1 MNDSIFTPKYIITP
15 EMAGNLQDIERQLWL
30 IENVLLMPKH
40 EAWIRREVSVRRA
53 VGTTSIEGAG
63 LGEAEVNQ
71 LLNRAAGDKGT
82 EDEQANLNA
91 LAAYEFIDFVS
102 DQSDI
107 PVDELVI
114 RQLNRYFMRGAA
126 ETLTPGAYRK
136 GQNSVGIYSP
146 PDQGD
151 VPGLM
156 RAFALW
162 LRQEQDELH
171 PVVKA
176 GIAQIHSIA
185 IHPFWDGNGRT
196 ARGLSTL
203 ILQRSTFGF
212 RKLLSLESHLYDIR
226 DSYFSA
232 IERTLGSSFATDYD
246 ATPWLEFFILA
257 LSVEV
262 QLLVA
267 RITDWHRAMEGIYAA
282 AEAKGW
288 DRRHADGL
296 TFARWTGQITRSDY
310 MEISGVSPATA
321 SRDLAMLV
329 RAGHLIQEGKTR
341 GRVYRPQDMD
351 SSETSAVP
359 PEQLHLLP
367 EARLPED

>member
-1 MNDSIFTPKYIITP
+1 MTHNEMNDSIFSPKYVITP
-15 EMAGNLQDIERQLWL
+15 DMEYHLQDIERQRWL
-30 IENVLLMPKH
+30 IENLLLMPKH

-53 VGTTSIEGAG
+53 VGTTSIEGAS

-71 LLNRAAGDKGT
+71 LLNRGAGEKVM
-82 EDEQANLNA
+82 EDEQANRNA

-107 PVDELVI
+107 PIDELVI
-114 RQLNRYFMRGAA
+114 RQLNRNFILGAP

-136 GQNSVGIYSP
+136 GQNSVGNYSP

-162 LRQEQDELH
+162 LRQEDSDLH

-176 GIAQIHSIA
+176 GIAQIHSVA

-203 ILQRSTFGF
+203 ILQRSPFGF
-212 RKLLSLESHLYDIR
+212 RKLLSLESHLYDAR
-226 DSYFSA
+226 DSYFAA
-232 IERTLGSSFATDYD
+232 IERTLGKSFAINYD

-262 QLLVA
+262 RNLVA
-267 RITDWHRAMEGIYAA
+267 RITNWHRAMEGIYKA
-282 AEAKGW
+282 AEANGL

-296 TFARWTGQITRSDY
+296 AFARWTGQITRSDY

-321 SRDLAMLV
+321 SRDLAMLT
-329 RAGHLIQEGKTR
+329 RAGVLIKEGKTR
-341 GRVYRPQDMD
+341 SSVYRPRDLNTPTA
-351 SSETSAVP
+351 ETAP

-367 EARLPED
+367 ED